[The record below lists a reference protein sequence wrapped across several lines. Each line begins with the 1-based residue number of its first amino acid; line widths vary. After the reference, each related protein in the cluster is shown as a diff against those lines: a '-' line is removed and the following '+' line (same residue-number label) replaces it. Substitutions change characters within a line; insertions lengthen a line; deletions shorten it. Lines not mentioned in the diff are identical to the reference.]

1 MEIIQ
6 NIINKINNLIP
17 TKELKLSEQE
27 IKYIIKLWIKDNYP
41 ELDIKD
47 INFYHYTEQDDS
59 QEKEK
64 IGVKIL
70 KLEK

>member
-6 NIINKINNLIP
+6 NIINKINKLIP
-17 TKELKLSEQE
+17 NKELELSEQE

-47 INFYHYTEQDDS
+47 INFYHYTEQDDP

>member
-47 INFYHYTEQDDS
+47 INFYHYTEQDDL

>member
-47 INFYHYTEQDDS
+47 INFYHYTEQDDP

>member
-6 NIINKINNLIP
+6 NIINKINKLIP
-17 TKELKLSEQE
+17 NKELKLSEQE

-41 ELDIKD
+41 QSEIKE
-47 INFYHYTEQDDS
+47 INFYHYIEEDDP

>member
-1 MEIIQ
+1 MEIVQKI
-6 NIINKINNLIP
+6 ISKINKLIP
-17 TKELKLSEQE
+17 NKELELSDQE
-27 IKYIIKLWIKDNYP
+27 VKYIIRLWIKDNYP
-41 ELDIKD
+41 ELDIKE
-47 INFYHYTEQDDS
+47 INFYHYSEKDDP